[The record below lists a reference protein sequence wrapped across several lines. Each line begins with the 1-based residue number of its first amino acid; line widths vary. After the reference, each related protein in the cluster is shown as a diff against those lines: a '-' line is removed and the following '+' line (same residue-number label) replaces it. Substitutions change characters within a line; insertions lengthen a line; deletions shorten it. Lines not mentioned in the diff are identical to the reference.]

1 VLEPQ
6 GTALFLFL
14 MVAFCGL
21 LYWLAIARQTVF
33 RILAACLAFIPAM
46 LFGVAT
52 INKYYDY
59 YQTWGGL
66 AADLGGQGNPGS
78 ALPTV
83 NTASGKS
90 LSAVLGSSINVTL
103 AAQQGQTFR
112 LTVRGRASHLNRHVY
127 VYLPPQ
133 YFREAYRGYRF
144 PVIELIPGFPGGPQ
158 DWINVVGVTNAYT
171 TLLNDGVVKP
181 AALVMPDANGSRQ
194 VSLQCLNVAHGPQ
207 DATFLALDLPRYL
220 SDVLRLQAPGQAWGI
235 AGYSEGGF
243 CAANLALIYRLRY
256 GYSGVLSGY
265 FAPFRDQLGNPPRL
279 VSPFGRNTALRRQNT
294 PFDRLATLPV
304 SARIPSFWLGVGD
317 LDPSGVTQARR
328 FQQLLLARQPR
339 AQLHM
344 EPGGGHTMTTWRA
357 LMPALLEWM
366 TPRLTEAARHPERTL
381 TPAAARRRG
390 RGPGRATPSA
400 GGAPPRAPGASRP
413 PGTTPRATGRRAEID
428 HRRTWSPWPGADGDR
443 ARPSS

>member
-21 LYWLAIARQTVF
+21 LYWLAVARQAVF

-52 INKYYDY
+52 VNKYYDY

-66 AADLGGQGNPGS
+66 AADLGGQGNQGS
-78 ALPTV
+78 ALPIVDTG
-83 NTASGKS
+83 SGRS
-90 LSAVLGSSINVTL
+90 LSAVLGSSVNV
-103 AAQQGQTFR
+103 AAAARQGRTFR
-112 LTVRGRASHLNRHVY
+112 LTVRGRTSRLDRHVY

-144 PVIELIPGFPGGPQ
+144 PAIELIPGFPGGPQ
-158 DWINVVGVTNAYT
+158 DWINVVGITTAYT
-171 TLLNDGVVKP
+171 TLLSDGVVKP
-181 AALVMPDANGSRQ
+181 VALVMPDANGSRR
-194 VSLQCLNVAHGPQ
+194 VSLQCLNVVHGPQ

-220 SDVLRLQAPGQAWGI
+220 SHALRLQAPGRAWGI

-265 FAPFRDQLGNPPRL
+265 FAPSKDQLGSPPRL
-279 VSPFGRNTALRRQNT
+279 VSPFGRNSALRKHNT

-317 LDPSGVTQARR
+317 LDSSGVTQARR
-328 FQQLLLARQPR
+328 FQQLLLARQPGV
-339 AQLHM
+339 QLHM
-344 EPGGGHTMTTWRA
+344 EPGGGHSMTTWRA
-357 LMPALLEWM
+357 LMPTLLEWM
-366 TPRLTEAARHPERTL
+366 TPGLTEAARHPGRTGRSA
-381 TPAAARRRG
+381 PAGAPRRDRV
-390 RGPGRATPSA
+390 PGRATQSA
-400 GGAPPRAPGASRP
+400 GAAPPRVPGASHP
-413 PGTTPRATGRRAEID
+413 PGTTPRATG
-428 HRRTWSPWPGADGDR
+428 
-443 ARPSS
+443 